1 MPASAFLTNISDP
14 ILVKVLIH
22 LDELVN
28 STNEPKHK
36 LIQQAEAKLRTDST
50 LYDPTNPNKR
60 DALVGSFFPKIL
72 QVIRSDY
79 STLEAKNSS
88 ISLLN
93 AILLHF
99 DFEQIVTFFDV
110 EQLIEAM
117 TKGNEELKLLA
128 IGVVSRAKPADLI
141 ANTPILLTLFQLLR
155 DPETSLRLVTSITNC
170 VVTLA
175 TDGELV
181 RRRILSNEIVTQM
194 KEMRDDPKVDTRL
207 FDLVVELLPVI
218 PDLPEELFL
227 VSKNEF
233 VKSDDL
239 LHDSVIVSFY
249 SKLIDSISLMRDE
262 SSQEKLLEKLDEQ
275 VNYITKIYL
284 DDTFK
289 PELKLLFSVEPV
301 IFLSKLSQLFHRKFQ
316 QLNTRFKILDHA
328 IAKYQVDECSWFL
341 LSNIN
346 PDFLKS
352 KTEFIKNLPLNEKYV
367 SVYANLISNKELFT
381 EKLALDSNR
390 AVKLTVDS
398 FLGLMVPLT
407 LKDYGVAKL
416 VDSWPELLTRLL
428 DDIKD
433 VRGKEIWDLKIECL
447 ENLLKHYEQLGIWED
462 KVKSEYLFMKKGK
475 TFATPAVDV
484 MDASG

>member
-1 MPASAFLTNISDP
+1 MPSSAFVTNISDP

-22 LDELVN
+22 LDELVI
-28 STNEPKHK
+28 STDEPKYK

-50 LYDPTNPNKR
+50 LYDQANPNKR
-60 DALVGSFFPKIL
+60 DALAGSFFPKIL

-99 DFEQIVTFFDV
+99 DFDQIITFFDV
-110 EQLIEAM
+110 DQLIEAM

-128 IGVVSRAKPADLI
+128 IGVVLRAKPADLI

-155 DPETSLRLVTSITNC
+155 EPETTLRLVTNIANC

-175 TDGELV
+175 SDGELV

-194 KEMRDDPKVDTRL
+194 KKMRDDLKVDTRL

-218 PDLPEELFL
+218 PDLPEELYL

-233 VKSDDL
+233 IKSDDI

-262 SSQEKLLEKLDEQ
+262 SIQEKLLQKLDEQ
-275 VNYITKIYL
+275 VNYITKVYL

-289 PELKLLFSVEPV
+289 TELKLLFNIEPV
-301 IFLSKLSQLFHRKFQ
+301 IFLSKLSQLFHKKFE
-316 QLNTRFKILDHA
+316 QLNTRLNIVDHA
-328 IAKYQVDECSWFL
+328 IAKYQVDESSWFL
-341 LSNIN
+341 LSNVN

-352 KTEFIKNLPLNEKYV
+352 KKEFIQNLPLNEKYI
-367 SVYANLISNKELFT
+367 SIYANLISNKELFT
-381 EKLALDSNR
+381 EKLALDPKQ
-390 AVKLTVDS
+390 ALKLTVDS
-398 FLGLMVPLT
+398 FLELMAPLT

-428 DDIKD
+428 DDIKG
-433 VRGKEIWDLKIECL
+433 V
-447 ENLLKHYEQLGIWED
+447 
-462 KVKSEYLFMKKGK
+462 FGK
-475 TFATPAVDV
+475 TKSSPSTC
-484 MDASG
+484 S